1 MQNRIILALLV
12 LALMTLPAVQQ
23 AIAFGIRSRFDFWLL
38 F

>member
-1 MQNRIILALLV
+1 MQNRIILALLA

-23 AIAFGIRSRFDFWLL
+23 AIAFGISSRFDFGLL

>member
-12 LALMTLPAVQQ
+12 LALMTLPAVQH
-23 AIAFGIRSRFDFWLL
+23 AIAFGVRSRFDFWLI